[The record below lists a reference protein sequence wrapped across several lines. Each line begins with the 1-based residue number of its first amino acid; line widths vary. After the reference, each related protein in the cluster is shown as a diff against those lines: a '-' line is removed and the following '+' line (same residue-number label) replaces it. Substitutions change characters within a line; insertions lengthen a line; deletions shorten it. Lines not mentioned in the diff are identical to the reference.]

1 MAGLL
6 PGYSSTIADAAS
18 KKRYAEKL
26 ELVDGI
32 DPYEVAKGDW
42 RDDVDLWPAITQLQV
57 CMYLILAPSPYS
69 EKDFLNYKS
78 LDCYQNFVRG
88 WVRQV
93 LVKPVRDKRIVIG
106 KVNCKAFLNKSNSC
120 TVWVN

>member
-6 PGYSSTIADAAS
+6 SGYSSTIADAAS
-18 KKRYAEKL
+18 RKRYAEEL
-26 ELVDGI
+26 ELVGRI
-32 DPYEVAKGDW
+32 DPYEVAKG
-42 RDDVDLWPAITQLQV
+42 RLARRCRLAASNHATSGVYVPHPSSESLLRKGFLQLQ
-57 CMYLILAPSPYS
+57 
-69 EKDFLNYKS
+69 S

-106 KVNCKAFLNKSNSC
+106 KDSLS
-120 TVWVN
+120 

>member
-1 MAGLL
+1 MYGLL
-6 PGYSSTIADAAS
+6 SGYSSTIVDAAS
-18 KKRYAEKL
+18 RKRYAESEKL

-42 RDDVDLWPAITQLQV
+42 QDDVDLWPAITQLQV

-69 EKDFLNYKS
+69 EKDFLHYKS

-93 LVKPVRDKRIVIG
+93 LMKPIRDKRIMTG
-106 KVNCKAFLNKSNSC
+106 KVILS
-120 TVWVN
+120 

>member
-6 PGYSSTIADAAS
+6 SGYSSTIADAAS

-32 DPYEVAKGDW
+32 DPYEVAKRDW
-42 RDDVDLWPAITQLQV
+42 QDNVDLWPAITQLQV

-106 KVNCKAFLNKSNSC
+106 KLTTNHSRTEVIHAQHG
-120 TVWVN
+120 

>member
-1 MAGLL
+1 M
-6 PGYSSTIADAAS
+6 
-18 KKRYAEKL
+18 
-26 ELVDGI
+26 GI
-32 DPYEVAKGDW
+32 DPYEVDKGDW
-42 RDDVDLWPAITQLQV
+42 HDDVDLWPAITQLQV

-69 EKDFLNYKS
+69 EKDLLHYKS

-106 KVNCKAFLNKSNSC
+106 KDSLS
-120 TVWVN
+120 